1 MTRCTTQSNTC
12 VYTYLMSA
20 SRAVSAWLRLYGIV
34 YVEPRLETER
44 LQEQRSKDKTEAE
57 AAALRLSEISRAS
70 IAQMESKMAAAASS
84 HALELERSR
93 KELMNERS
101 VTQEIV
107 TEAKQEAAAAMAQT
121 LEAREDALR
130 WQRAFNAANTPSS
143 PTAASNYKA
152 LRNSSP

>member
-1 MTRCTTQSNTC
+1 MTHKLSVEQEGAARLREELRQS
-12 VYTYLMSA
+12 
-20 SRAVSAWLRLYGIV
+20 
-34 YVEPRLETER
+34 RLETER

-107 TEAKQEAAAAMAQT
+107 TEAKPEAATAMAQT
-121 LEAREDALR
+121 LEAREEALR
-130 WQRAFNAANTPSS
+130 WQRAFNAANTPASPHELSTYRPTRHS
-143 PTAASNYKA
+143 PT
-152 LRNSSP
+152 RHSP